1 MNLDEL
7 MAVWKSQ
14 DAAPLHGM
22 NKPLLQQTLRQDEV
36 RLQQAR
42 RKERRLHYAMSA
54 FVIGLLALLFTLMI
68 HARQRYVMTGWDYVM
83 GIGGAAAALLA
94 GVTMYLS
101 HRAQARREESF
112 GESLRDQIH
121 RRIAQLDDVVTSARR
136 RSMNLVLMGV
146 ICPLAILH
154 LGMRVNHKT
163 LSDVRWVP
171 IALLILCLA
180 AGVKALRRSVP
191 QAISRKR
198 RLEALLKELDGQ

>member
-14 DAAPLHGM
+14 DAAPLHGV
-22 NKPLLQQTLRQDEV
+22 NKTLLQQTLRQDEA

-42 RKERRLHYAMSA
+42 RKERRIRYTMSA
-54 FVIGLLALLFTLMI
+54 FVVVLLALLFTLMI

-101 HRAQARREESF
+101 HRAQARREQRF
-112 GESLRDQIH
+112 GELLRDQIH

-136 RSMNLVLMGV
+136 GSMNLVLMGV

-198 RLEALLKELDGQ
+198 ELERLLKELDGQ

>member
-1 MNLDEL
+1 
-7 MAVWKSQ
+7 
-14 DAAPLHGM
+14 
-22 NKPLLQQTLRQDEV
+22 
-36 RLQQAR
+36 
-42 RKERRLHYAMSA
+42 MSA
-54 FVIGLLALLFTLMI
+54 FVLGLLALLFTLMI

-94 GVTMYLS
+94 GVTIYLG
-101 HRAQARREESF
+101 HRAQARREQRF

-198 RLEALLKELDGQ
+198 ELERLLKELDSQ

>member
-14 DAAPLHGM
+14 DAAPLHGV
-22 NKPLLQQTLRQDEV
+22 NKNLLQQMLRQDEAK
-36 RLQQAR
+36 LQQAR

-68 HARQRYVMTGWDYVM
+68 HARQRYAMMGWDYVM

-101 HRAQARREESF
+101 HRAQARREQRF

-136 RSMNLVLMGV
+136 GSMNLVLMGGV
-146 ICPLAILH
+146 CPLAILH

-163 LSDVRWVP
+163 LGDVSWVP
-171 IALLILCLA
+171 IILLILCFA
-180 AGVKALRRSVP
+180 AGLRALRRSVP
-191 QAISRKR
+191 RAISRKR
-198 RLEALLKELDGQ
+198 ELEALLKELDGQ

>member
-14 DAAPLHGM
+14 DAAPLHDV
-22 NKPLLQQTLRQDEV
+22 NKPLLHQALRRDEAA
-36 RLQQAR
+36 LQKAR
-42 RKERRLHYAMSA
+42 RRERRIHHASSA
-54 FVIGLLALLFTLMI
+54 FVIGLLALLFTLMLQSR
-68 HARQRYVMTGWDYVM
+68 ARYVMTGWDYVM
-83 GIGGAAAALLA
+83 GIGGVAAALLA
-94 GVTMYLS
+94 AGLMYVG
-101 HRAQARREESF
+101 HRAQARREQRL

-121 RRIAQLDDVVTSARR
+121 RRIAQLDDVARSARR
-136 RSMNLVLMGV
+136 RSINLVLMGV

-171 IALLILCLA
+171 VALLILCLA

-198 RLEALLKELDGQ
+198 ELEALLKEIDRQ